1 MKLWMKSIRE
11 INEMNGWRDELFTF
25 MDYNEVIVK
34 VALIITECA
43 EAIESVREDN
53 YDNFKEELADIII
66 RTLDLCDILTID
78 IDSELNKKLLKL
90 ERRGIKHGG
99 KRV

>member
-53 YDNFKEELADIII
+53 YENFKEEMADIII

-90 ERRGIKHGG
+90 ESRGIKHGG